1 MQSPEK
7 TNRRKQKDP
16 RHISEFRR
24 GTAYQSTEVETDG
37 MDTGDGY
44 ALPACLPD
52 GGAHPPTGRGDTA
65 PSSGGNIF
73 NGLAVETDFGGSS
86 TPPHT
91 TQAFAAACSPGI
103 VANPAGYV
111 PTTAGHLF
119 GHSLAAQPLSDDT
132 VRINTQGYTGF
143 GGKTHQIFTKTARM
157 KTRGMHIFVIF
168 LKLGDLQFNVLQDID
183 RFT

>member
-1 MQSPEK
+1 MQLPEK

-37 MDTGDGY
+37 MDTSDGY

-52 GGAHPPTGRGDTA
+52 GGAHPPTGDTA

-73 NGLAVETDFGGSS
+73 NGLVVETDFGGGRST
-86 TPPHT
+86 TPPPT
-91 TQAFAAACSPGI
+91 TQAFATPCSPGS
-103 VANPAGYV
+103 VADPASHV
-111 PTTAGHLF
+111 RTSAGHLF
-119 GHSLAAQPLSDDT
+119 GHSLAAQPPSD
-132 VRINTQGYTGF
+132 VRINAQGYTGF
-143 GGKTHQIFTKTARM
+143 GGKTHQIFTKTARL